1 MPTVTRIQNET
12 DFETHAE
19 RFKQG
24 GRNVYSFTATLSE
37 INNLLP
43 NRDPETET
51 QVSQANRGLTL
62 SHARDIQQYLAEKP
76 EWLVSSILTYVDPK
90 FTKFTGYAETDGTLN
105 PEIGVLEILKTPTGE
120 KALDIFDGQHRRR
133 AMRDLMRSIDL
144 NSDDPHIQ
152 GLATSKIPVLL
163 YEESSIPKLQQMFLD
178 HGRSKATEANTS
190 TRFNQNNPFSLA
202 AVALV
207 EDPRFKSAFF
217 SDRVEMERTQV
228 TRSSS
233 SIIAINQLERAI
245 KNIELGYKGRLSQ
258 KGQFEYHQDSLEHLY
273 SRCLE
278 WADQFMPQA
287 RDEYQDL
294 YNGTLSDSEIATRRT
309 RSLAFNATVLQV
321 LAACYHEWLKSHDDW
336 RPLAA
341 FIRQADFTPGKDTNE
356 KALLVDAGLVP
367 PKGITPIPRIQEV
380 TRAIEYIVGKAREFS
395 GTANAQDRLPLAESP
410 PDTPAPHAPDSHPST
425 NQETPSAV
433 KVAFQILAERNGE
446 TMHYKELTQ
455 EVLSRN
461 GKIQGADPARSLI
474 ARLVTDD
481 RFVRPARKGFYGLK
495 RDYPT
500 ATSVGRRKTRR
511 ANSSRTAA

>member
-1 MPTVTRIQNET
+1 MPTVNRIQNEI
-12 DFETHAE
+12 DFKTHAE

-24 GRNVYSFTATLSE
+24 DRNVYSFTATLSE

-43 NRDPETET
+43 NRDTETET

-76 EWLVSSILTYVDPK
+76 EWLVSSILTYVHPK
-90 FTKFTGYAETDGTLN
+90 FTNFAGYPEPDGTLN
-105 PEIGVLEILKTPTGE
+105 PDIGVLEILKTPTGE

-133 AMRDLMRSIDL
+133 AIRDLMRSIDL

-178 HGRSKATEANTS
+178 HGSSKATEANTN

-207 EDPRFKSAFF
+207 EDPQFMSTFF

-228 TRSSS
+228 PRSSS

-245 KNIELGYKGRLSQ
+245 KNLELGYNGRLSQ
-258 KGQFEYHQDSLEHLY
+258 DRQFQYHQDGLEHLY
-273 SRCLE
+273 NRCLK
-278 WADQFMPQA
+278 WADQFMPHA

-309 RSLAFNATVLQV
+309 RSLAFNGTVLQV

-336 RPLAA
+336 SPLAA

-367 PKGITPIPRIQEV
+367 PKGITPVPRIQEV
-380 TRAIEYIVGKAREFS
+380 TRAIQYIVGRANEFS
-395 GTANAQDRLPLAESP
+395 GASNTQDRLPLAKRP
-410 PDTPAPHAPDSHPST
+410 ADTTAPHAPDSLPSS
-425 NQETPSAV
+425 NQETRSAV
-433 KVAFQILAERNGE
+433 EIAFQILAERNGE

-455 EVLSRN
+455 EMLSRN
-461 GKIQGADPARSLI
+461 GEIQGADPARSLI

-511 ANSSRTAA
+511 ATSSRTAA

>member
-1 MPTVTRIQNET
+1 MPTVNRIQNEI
-12 DFETHAE
+12 DFKTHAE
-19 RFKQG
+19 SFKQG

-43 NRDPETET
+43 NRDMETET

-62 SHARDIQQYLAEKP
+62 SHARDIQRYLAEKP
-76 EWLVSSILTYVDPK
+76 EWLVSSILTYADPEY
-90 FTKFTGYAETDGTLN
+90 TKFTGYPEDDGTLN
-105 PEIGVLEILKTPTGE
+105 PDIGVLEILKTPTGE

-133 AMRDLMRSIDL
+133 AIRDLMRTIDL

-152 GLATSKIPVLL
+152 NLAISRIPILL

-178 HGRSKATEANTS
+178 HGRSKATEANTN
-190 TRFNQNNPFSLA
+190 TRFNQVNPFSLA
-202 AVALV
+202 AMALV
-207 EDPRFKSAFF
+207 EDAPFKSTFF

-228 TRSSS
+228 PRSSS

-245 KNIELGYKGRLSQ
+245 KNLELGYKGRLSQ
-258 KGQFEYHQDSLEHLY
+258 DRQFQYHQDGLDHLY

-278 WADQFMPQA
+278 WADEFMPQA

-294 YNGTLSDSEIATRRT
+294 YNGTLSDSEIASRRM

-321 LAACYHEWLKSHDDW
+321 LAACYHEWLKTHEDW
-336 RPLAA
+336 SPLAA
-341 FIRQADFTPGKDTNE
+341 FIRQADFTPGKGINQQ
-356 KALLVDAGLVP
+356 ALLVDSGLVP
-367 PKGITPIPRIQEV
+367 PSGITPVPRIQEV
-380 TRAIEYIVGKAREFS
+380 TRAIEYIVEKAKEFS
-395 GTANAQDRLPLAESP
+395 GVSNTQDRLPLAESP
-410 PDTPAPHAPDSHPST
+410 TDTAETYPHDSHPT
-425 NQETPSAV
+425 PDQETPSAV
-433 KVAFQILAERNGE
+433 DIAFRILTERNGE

-461 GKIQGADPARSLI
+461 GEIQGAEPARSLI
-474 ARLVTDD
+474 ARLVNDD

-500 ATSVGRRKTRR
+500 ATSVGRRK
-511 ANSSRTAA
+511 ASRTTRSRTTA